1 MEQILLPSEVYTQLS
16 LWCKLHQ
23 GFGLSYVFS
32 DDQIGMHWLRERLAE
47 DFRHAPQETGPH
59 AAKQRTLLFIAAPD
73 PMAFF
78 RPLAE
83 YKADTTPVLFWLQPP
98 ADAVLVWLKRLNE
111 QRQRLIAR
119 DHMLI
124 LCLPTDS
131 LTLEQATAIAVDL
144 WSVRSFAYTARG
156 RYFQEGFR
164 ADTDFAQTQLR
175 PSPAKAESTW
185 TPAMSAWQAWY
196 EKNADLPADS
206 DKRLAGP
213 LSLSLQASED
223 AQGLQ
228 QWDVAVRFAEDALA
242 LWQRLGEAEQTR
254 FTAARLAIHLGFLK
268 YRLGQGDSA
277 RSHYTQALDLF
288 TKEQYD
294 PGRAD
299 TIRSLGDLERHL
311 GQVDSARS
319 LYTQALD
326 LYIKE
331 HDDLGRANT
340 LRSLGDLDRRLGEV
354 DSARSRYKQAVDLF
368 AKVQDDLGRANT
380 HLSLGDLDRHLGQVV
395 SARSH
400 YTQALDLYAKVQ
412 DDLGRAN
419 TLLSIGD
426 LDRHLGQVVS
436 ARSHYTQALD
446 LYAKVQDDLGRAN
459 TLLSIGDLDR
469 HLGQVVS
476 ARSHYT
482 QALDLFAR
490 EQHDLGRA
498 NTLQSLGDLDR
509 HIGQV
514 DSARTLYTQALDLYA
529 KEQEPMG
536 LAYTSLELALLENP
550 PNPQLANQ
558 ARAYAKQTQSQTVI
572 AQVEQRLA
580 GHAAS
585 ENAPTHHPSIDAST

>member
-1 MEQILLPSEVYTQLS
+1 MDQILLPSEVYTQLS

-59 AAKQRTLLFIAAPD
+59 AAKQRTLLFIADPD

-196 EKNADLPADS
+196 EKNTDLPADS

-254 FTAARLAIHLGFLK
+254 FTAARLAIHLGLLK

-294 PGRAD
+294 LGRANALRSIGD
-299 TIRSLGDLERHL
+299 LDRRLGQVDSARNHFTQALDLYAKEQNDLGRANTLQSLGDLEHHL
-311 GQVDSARS
+311 GEVDSARS

-326 LYIKE
+326 LYAKE
-331 HDDLGRANT
+331 QVDLGRAHT
-340 LRSLGDLDRRLGEV
+340 LKSLGNLESRLGEV
-354 DSARSRYKQAVDLF
+354 DSARSRY
-368 AKVQDDLGRANT
+368 
-380 HLSLGDLDRHLGQVV
+380 
-395 SARSH
+395 
-400 YTQALDLYAKVQ
+400 TQALDLYAKEQ
-412 DDLGRAN
+412 NNLGRAN
-419 TLLSIGD
+419 TLRS
-426 LDRHLGQVVS
+426 LGNLESRLNQIDS
-436 ARSHYTQALD
+436 ARKHFAQALD
-446 LYAKVQDDLGRAN
+446 LYVKE
-459 TLLSIGDLDR
+459 
-469 HLGQVVS
+469 QV
-476 ARSHYT
+476 
-482 QALDLFAR
+482 
-490 EQHDLGRA
+490 DLGRA
-498 NTLQSLGDLDR
+498 NTLQSLGDLENLL
-509 HIGQV
+509 GQV
-514 DSARTLYTQALDLYA
+514 DSARTLYTQALNLYA

-536 LAYTSLELALLENP
+536 LAYATAELALLENP

-572 AQVEQRLA
+572 DQVEQRLA

-585 ENAPTHHPSIDAST
+585 ENAPTHHPSIDTST

>member
-1 MEQILLPSEVYTQLS
+1 MEQILLPSEVYTELS

-23 GFGLSYVFS
+23 GFGLGYVFS

-59 AAKQRTLLFIAAPD
+59 AAKQRTLLFIADPD

-98 ADAVLVWLKRLNE
+98 ADTVLVWLKRLNE

-294 PGRAD
+294 LGRANAL
-299 TIRSLGDLERHL
+299 RSLGDLERRLGQVDSARNHFTQALDLYAKEQNDLGRANTLQSLGDLEHHL
-311 GQVDSARS
+311 GEVDSARS

-326 LYIKE
+326 LYAKE
-331 HDDLGRANT
+331 QVDLGRAHT
-340 LRSLGDLDRRLGEV
+340 LKSLGNLESRLGEV
-354 DSARSRYKQAVDLF
+354 DSARSRY
-368 AKVQDDLGRANT
+368 
-380 HLSLGDLDRHLGQVV
+380 
-395 SARSH
+395 
-400 YTQALDLYAKVQ
+400 TQALDLYAKEQ
-412 DDLGRAN
+412 NNLGRAN
-419 TLLSIGD
+419 TLRS
-426 LDRHLGQVVS
+426 LGNLESRLNQIDS
-436 ARSHYTQALD
+436 ARKHFAQALD
-446 LYAKVQDDLGRAN
+446 LYVKE
-459 TLLSIGDLDR
+459 
-469 HLGQVVS
+469 QV
-476 ARSHYT
+476 
-482 QALDLFAR
+482 
-490 EQHDLGRA
+490 DLGRA
-498 NTLQSLGDLDR
+498 NTLQSLGDLENLL
-509 HIGQV
+509 GQV
-514 DSARTLYTQALDLYA
+514 DSARSRYTQALDLFTKEQNSLGRANTLQSLGDLERRLGQVDSARSLYTQALDLYA

-536 LAYTSLELALLENP
+536 LAYATAELACLENP
-550 PNPQLANQ
+550 PNPELANQ

-572 AQVEQRLA
+572 DQVEQRLA

>member
-47 DFRHAPQETGPH
+47 DFRHTPQETGPH
-59 AAKQRTLLFIAAPD
+59 AAKQRTLLFIADPD

-299 TIRSLGDLERHL
+299 TIRSLGDLDLHI

-319 LYTQALD
+319 HYTQALG

-340 LRSLGDLDRRLGEV
+340 LRSLGNLEIRLGEV
-354 DSARSRYKQAVDLF
+354 DSARSLYTQALDLF
-368 AKVQDDLGRANT
+368 AKVQNDLGHA
-380 HLSLGDLDRHLGQVV
+380 HALHSLGYLESHLGQID
-395 SARSH
+395 SARSL
-400 YTQALDLYAKVQ
+400 YTQALDLYAKEQ
-412 DDLGRAN
+412 EDLGRAN
-419 TLLSIGD
+419 TL
-426 LDRHLGQVVS
+426 R
-436 ARSHYTQALD
+436 
-446 LYAKVQDDLGRAN
+446 
-459 TLLSIGDLDR
+459 
-469 HLGQVVS
+469 
-476 ARSHYT
+476 
-482 QALDLFAR
+482 
-490 EQHDLGRA
+490 
-498 NTLQSLGDLDR
+498 SLGNLDR

-514 DSARTLYTQALDLYA
+514 DSARSRYTQALDLYA

-536 LAYTSLELALLENP
+536 LAYATAELALLENP

-558 ARAYAKQTQSQTVI
+558 ARTYAKQTQSQTVI

-585 ENAPTHHPSIDAST
+585 ENAPTHHPSIDTST

>member
-1 MEQILLPSEVYTQLS
+1 MDQVLLPSEVYTQLS

-59 AAKQRTLLFIAAPD
+59 AAKQRTLLFIADPD

-254 FTAARLAIHLGFLK
+254 FTAARLAIHLGLLK
-268 YRLGQGDSA
+268 YRLGKGDSA

-294 PGRAD
+294 PGRANALRSLGD
-299 TIRSLGDLERHL
+299 LDRRLGKVDSARNHFTQALDLYAKEQNDLGRANTLQSLGDLERHL
-311 GQVDSARS
+311 GEVDSARS

-326 LYIKE
+326 LYAKE
-331 HDDLGRANT
+331 
-340 LRSLGDLDRRLGEV
+340 
-354 DSARSRYKQAVDLF
+354 
-368 AKVQDDLGRANT
+368 
-380 HLSLGDLDRHLGQVV
+380 
-395 SARSH
+395 
-400 YTQALDLYAKVQ
+400 Q

-419 TLLSIGD
+419 TLLSLGD
-426 LDRHLGQVVS
+426 LERHLGEVDS
-436 ARSHYTQALD
+436 ARSRYTQALD
-446 LYAKVQDDLGRAN
+446 LYAKE
-459 TLLSIGDLDR
+459 
-469 HLGQVVS
+469 QV
-476 ARSHYT
+476 
-482 QALDLFAR
+482 
-490 EQHDLGRA
+490 DLGRA
-498 NTLQSLGDLDR
+498 NTLQSLGDLESR
-509 HIGQV
+509 LNQF
-514 DSARTLYTQALDLYA
+514 DSARSLYTQALDLYA
-529 KEQEPMG
+529 KEQEDLGRANTLQSLGDLENLLGQVDSARSRYTQALDLFTKEQNSLGRANTLQSLGDLERRLGQVDAARTLYTQALDLFTKVQEPMG

-585 ENAPTHHPSIDAST
+585 ENAPTHHPSINAST